1 MMKTKQLILAA
12 LMAMLWLPM
21 AAQQQFDI
29 PVWEGNAP
37 TKSGIADDQAI
48 MKVYLPKAEKATGRA
63 IVICPG
69 GGYETLAMQHEGTD
83 WAPFFNRMGIA
94 VVVLKYRMPNGHL
107 QVPIEDAEQTLR
119 IVRANAKNWNIKTD
133 QVGIMGSSAGGHLA
147 STLATHSTGDAKP
160 DFQILFYPVISMQPG
175 YTHQGSHDNLLGKK
189 AKKKYEQ
196 HYSNELQVSRTT
208 PRACIILAFDD
219 DCVLPINSLQ
229 YVEQLY
235 KNDVEATVYMY
246 PSGGHGFGMNASF
259 DFHTEMLLNLRA
271 WLESF

>member
-1 MMKTKQLILAA
+1 MKARKLLIAA
-12 LMAMLWLPM
+12 LTAMAMLPV
-21 AAQQQFDI
+21 AAQQQFDV

-37 TKSGIADDQAI
+37 TKNGIAGDEAT
-48 MKVYLPKAEKATGRA
+48 MKVYLPKADRATGRC
-63 IVICPG
+63 IVVCPG

-94 VVVLKYRMPNGHL
+94 VVVLKYRMPNGHK

-189 AKKKYEQ
+189 ARKKHEQ
-196 HYSNELQVSRTT
+196 LYSNELQVSRTT
-208 PRACIILAFDD
+208 PRACLILAFDD

-235 KNDVEATVYMY
+235 KHDVPATVFMY
-246 PSGGHGFGMNASF
+246 PSGGHGFGMTPSF
-259 DFHTEMLLNLRA
+259 EFHTEMLLNLRA

>member
-1 MMKTKQLILAA
+1 MKLKRILIVAASA
-12 LMAMLWLPM
+12 LMAVTM
-21 AAQQQFDI
+21 AAQTEFEV
-29 PVWEGNAP
+29 PVWEGKAP
-37 TKSGIADDQAI
+37 TKSGDAADQAM
-48 MKVYLPKAEKATGRA
+48 MKVYLPDITKANGRA

-69 GGYETLAMQHEGTD
+69 GGYENLAMQHEGTD

-94 VVVLKYRMPNGHL
+94 AIVLKYRMPHGHA
-107 QVPIEDAEQTLR
+107 QVPIEDAEQTMR
-119 IVRANAKNWNIKTD
+119 IVRANAHNWNIKAD

-160 DFQILFYPVISMQPG
+160 NFQILFYPVISMQPG
-175 YTHQGSHDNLLGKK
+175 YTHQGSHDNLLGKN
-189 AKKKYEQ
+189 AKKKQEQ
-196 HYSNELQVSRTT
+196 LYSNETQVSRTT

-235 KNDVEATVYMY
+235 KHDVPATMFMY
-246 PSGGHGFGMNASF
+246 PSGGHGFGMTSTW
-259 DFHTEMLLNLRA
+259 DYHVEMLLNLRA